1 MTCRL
6 PTADYRLL
14 IMQTDY
20 DVVIVGGGP
29 TGLAA
34 AVYTGRSLLK
44 TLVLEK
50 SAIAGG
56 QIVFSAAIDNYPG
69 FADGIS
75 GYDFSQAFLKHAQ
88 RFGAEVRFSAG
99 AERLTQNEVGTFTI
113 AAGDGSTVTTKTVI
127 LAMGRHPRELEVPGY
142 KEYFG
147 AGVSVCAT
155 CDGAFFK
162 NVPVAV
168 VGGGNS
174 AVEEGHFMTRYAS
187 EIKAIHRRDH
197 FTAQKILIEEYL
209 HQPKVQPV
217 WHSTVEEI
225 YGKANGHQKE
235 VTGIRVRNLQ
245 TDKVEEFP
253 VNAVFVFIGWLPN
266 SELVKNLVKLD
277 EQGRVLVNDLMETG
291 VPGLYAAGDLCVR
304 PIYQLANVVADG
316 VQAAVSIEKYL
327 EGKK

>member
-1 MTCRL
+1 M
-6 PTADYRLL
+6 A
-14 IMQTDY
+14 TDY
-20 DVVIVGGGP
+20 DVVIIGGGP

-50 SAIAGG
+50 NVPGG

-75 GYDFSQAFLKHAQ
+75 GYDFSQAFLRHAE
-88 RFGAEVRFSAG
+88 RFGAEIRVGTG
-99 AERLTQNEVGTFTI
+99 ATQLAKNEDGTFTI
-113 AAGDGSTVTTKTVI
+113 GLSDGTSVVSRAVI
-127 LAMGRHPRELEVPGY
+127 LAMGRHPRKLDVPGY
-142 KEYFG
+142 DKLFG

-155 CDGAFFK
+155 CDGAFFR

-174 AVEEGHFMTRYAS
+174 AVEEGYFLTRYAS
-187 EIKAIHRRDH
+187 EIKSIHRRDH

-209 HQPKVQPV
+209 HNPKVQPV
-217 WHSTVEEI
+217 WNSVVEEI
-225 YGKANGHQKE
+225 YGEKE
-235 VTGIRVRNLQ
+235 VDGIRVRHLQ
-245 TDKVEEFP
+245 TGQTEDLGVK
-253 VNAVFVFIGWLPN
+253 AVFVLIGWLPN
-266 SELVKNLVKLD
+266 SDLVRGMVDLD
-277 EQGRVLVNDLMETG
+277 DQGRLIVNELMETK

-316 VQAAVSIEKYL
+316 VQAAVSVEKYL
-327 EGKK
+327 EKMRGN

>member
-1 MTCRL
+1 MT
-6 PTADYRLL
+6 
-14 IMQTDY
+14 TDY
-20 DVVIVGGGP
+20 DVVIIGGGP

-34 AVYTGRSLLK
+34 AVYTGRSLLR

-50 SAIAGG
+50 KVIGG

-88 RFGAEVRFSAG
+88 RFGAEVRIGTG
-99 AERLTQNEVGTFTI
+99 ADQLTRNEDGTFTV
-113 AAGDGSTVTTKTVI
+113 GLSDGSAVTTKTVV
-127 LAMGRHPRELEVPGY
+127 LAMGRHPRKLDVPGY
-142 KEYFG
+142 EEYFG
-147 AGVSVCAT
+147 YGVSVCGT
-155 CDGAFFK
+155 CDGAFFR
-162 NVPVAV
+162 NQPMAV

-174 AVEEGHFMTRYAS
+174 AVEEGHFLARYAS
-187 EIKAIHRRDH
+187 NIKSIHRRDH

-209 HQPKVQPV
+209 KQPNVQPL
-217 WHSTVEEI
+217 WNSAVEEI
-225 YGKANGHQKE
+225 YGKVNGNLRE

-245 TDKVEEFP
+245 TDQVEEFP

-266 SELVKNLVKLD
+266 SELVKDLVKLD
-277 EQGRVLVNDLMETG
+277 DQGRVIVNELMETG

-327 EGKK
+327 EAQKQH